1 MPKTGKLVSDIM
13 DLIIVPEYSLVAAG
27 SPGPLDKRIPFG
39 LRVSISLNEK
49 SAGTIIISNPYDAK
63 GLLISS
69 IRDNDPVI
77 FCEHKALLGMDGEVP
92 DESYEVPLGRGKI
105 LKEGNDIT
113 IVAIGQMV
121 GVVQNCIK
129 SLEQK
134 GLIAGYTAII
144 DEVSYGYPVTAFVSV
159 RLENQTDQILKSF
172 EKEITS
178 LDAVMDCWLV
188 TGNRD
193 YLLRVVA
200 SDLKNY
206 EIFMREELTKVKGI
220 ASIETNFA
228 LGRVKTKN
236 NLPLNS

>member
-1 MPKTGKLVSDIM
+1 MSNIDRIDQK
-13 DLIIVPEYSLVAAG
+13 IIFFLQQDGRLTNFELADKVGL
-27 SPGPLDKRIPFG
+27 SPSPC
-39 LRVSISLNEK
+39 LRRVKN
-49 SAGTIIISNPYDAK
+49 
-63 GLLISS
+63 
-69 IRDNDPVI
+69 
-77 FCEHKALLGMDGEVP
+77 
-92 DESYEVPLGRGKI
+92 
-105 LKEGNDIT
+105 
-113 IVAIGQMV
+113 
-121 GVVQNCIK
+121 
-129 SLEQK
+129 LEQK

-144 DEVSYGYPVTAFVSV
+144 DEVSYGYPLTAFVSV

-236 NLPLNS
+236 NLPLNSKFN